1 MEEEAHEF
9 FHTADHF
16 AVDDLLVDFSNDDD
30 DENDV
35 IADSDGANTTTTA
48 VADSSNS
55 SFSAGGLPNFH
66 GDSSFSGDLCVPVCL
81 INFTYN
87 CIIRGKE
94 KKKRFFFL
102 WLWKFR
108 KEN

>member
-35 IADSDGANTTTTA
+35 IADSDGANTATA

-55 SFSAGGLPNFH
+55 SSFSAGGLLNFH
-66 GDSSFSGDLCVPVCL
+66 GDVQDGTSFSGELCVPVC
-81 INFTYN
+81 
-87 CIIRGKE
+87 
-94 KKKRFFFL
+94 
-102 WLWKFR
+102 
-108 KEN
+108 